1 MMIFQIWKSLM
12 RLTMWWK
19 MIRCVSFVHCQ
30 LILWLM
36 NLMMIT
42 FSELRTRTN
51 DNTQR
56 KHHV

>member
-42 FSELRTRTN
+42 FSELVQMITLN
-51 DNTQR
+51 
-56 KHHV
+56 VSIMS

>member
-12 RLTMWWK
+12 RMTMWWK

-42 FSELRTRTN
+42 FSELVQMITLN
-51 DNTQR
+51 
-56 KHHV
+56 VSIMS

>member
-12 RLTMWWK
+12 RMTMWWK
-19 MIRCVSFVHCQ
+19 MIRQLFSQ

-42 FSELRTRTN
+42 FSELVQMITLN
-51 DNTQR
+51 
-56 KHHV
+56 VSIMS

>member
-1 MMIFQIWKSLM
+1 MMIVQIWKSLM

-36 NLMMIT
+36 NLTMIT
-42 FSELRTRTN
+42 FSELVQMILSIT
-51 DNTQR
+51 
-56 KHHV
+56 

>member
-42 FSELRTRTN
+42 FSELVQMITLN
-51 DNTQR
+51 
-56 KHHV
+56 VSIMC